1 MLRLRCTPEDLL
13 HVSIAE
19 HPAPLAELTLA
30 MQMLQRRDP
39 DPAFAPWRERAARR
53 LPAEGRPLL
62 QLVSPSGAGP
72 MFLDPPSRTVEEG
85 LDRVLST
92 PRAEVLAELRRV
104 CAIDRP
110 LTSWTKRLAGQDR
123 DAWQVLDQAIRTGYR
138 SVLAESWHS
147 LRAGFDAETAWR
159 ARIFAR
165 QGTKALFAS
174 LRPMFRWNGLTL
186 EADCSRDIDLA
197 LHGHGLVLRP
207 TLLWS
212 GHPLV
217 AYYADRPTTLIY
229 PALTP
234 LPLLRPAEPSDPL
247 AALLGTTRAGALRA
261 LTVGRTT
268 TGLARELSVSVAAA
282 SLHAKT
288 LREAGLI
295 VSHRDGKA
303 VCHECTPLGLDLL
316 AAKTLSRAAN

>member
-19 HPAPLAELTLA
+19 HPAPLGELTLA

-39 DPAFAPWRERAARR
+39 DPAFVPWREQIARQ
-53 LPAEGRPLL
+53 LPAESRRLL

-92 PRAEVLAELRRV
+92 PRAEVRAELKRV

-110 LTSWTKRLAGQDR
+110 LTSWTKRLAEQDR
-123 DAWQVLDQAIRTGYR
+123 EAWKMLDQALRAGYR
-138 SVLAESWHS
+138 RVLAERWHS

-159 ARIFAR
+159 AKILAR
-165 QGTKALFAS
+165 QGISALFAS
-174 LRPMFRWNGLTL
+174 LRPTLRWNGLTL
-186 EADCSRDIDLA
+186 EADFPRHLDLT

-212 GHPLV
+212 GYPLV

-234 LPLLRPAEPSDPL
+234 LPLLAPARAPDPL
-247 AALLGTTRAGALRA
+247 CALLGTTRAGALRS
-261 LTVGRTT
+261 LITGRTT

-295 VSHRDGKA
+295 VSRREGKA

-316 AAKTLSRAAN
+316 AAEPPRTGG